1 MSKTKDQAREVST
14 ALGNE
19 TSFSGVMRFKE
30 SLKINGIFT
39 GEIKSNGYLHIENG
53 AVVNADIFVGSLI
66 IGGTVRGNI
75 QASESVEMLSTG
87 KVYGNI
93 KTAKLK
99 IADGVVFDGNCEM
112 IKKDEEIDIFSARV
126 EQLKKAT
133 QRV

>member
-1 MSKTKDQAREVST
+1 MKGST
-14 ALGNE
+14 LFGGTVLTCE
-19 TSFSGVMRFKE
+19 DSSV
-30 SLKINGIFT
+30 
-39 GEIKSNGYLHIENG
+39 IENG

-126 EQLKKAT
+126 EPVSYTHLT
-133 QRV
+133 LPTSDLV